1 MNFYNIKQKMGE
13 KGEGARGWLLTN
25 EKELFYGLLLI
36 LVALLA
42 FGLGRLSKIEEA
54 KVPMRIEN
62 ATTSLEVVNTA
73 SSNTAVSENTAGVV
87 VDNKMPEY
95 QIGSVIVSSR
105 GKKYHFPWCPGA
117 KTIKASNRI
126 VLTEAEAKA
135 KGYTLASGCSSVSG
149 E

>member
-1 MNFYNIKQKMGE
+1 MNFYNLKQKVGE
-13 KGEGARGWLLTN
+13 KSERVRGWLLSN
-25 EKELFYGLLLI
+25 EKELFYGLLLV
-36 LVALLA
+36 LVTLLA

-54 KVPMRIEN
+54 QIPVRVEN
-62 ATTSLEVVNTA
+62 AEVASTSQEVSTA
-73 SSNTAVSENTAGVV
+73 ESQINQETKVV
-87 VDNKMPEY
+87 ANSAEY
-95 QIGSVIVSSR
+95 QVGSVIVSSR

-117 KTIKASNRI
+117 KTIKVSNRI

>member
-1 MNFYNIKQKMGE
+1 MSIKE
-13 KGEGARGWLLTN
+13 KAEKVKDFLVAN
-25 EKELFYGLLLI
+25 EKELFYSLMLI

-54 KVPMRIEN
+54 KVPVRIEN
-62 ATTSLEVVNTA
+62 ATTSSEVVNT
-73 SSNTAVSENTAGVV
+73 SGSNTTVSENTASVV
-87 VDNKMPEY
+87 VNDNANAPEY
-95 QIGSVIVSSR
+95 QIGSVVVSSR

-126 VLTEAEAKA
+126 VLTEAQAKA